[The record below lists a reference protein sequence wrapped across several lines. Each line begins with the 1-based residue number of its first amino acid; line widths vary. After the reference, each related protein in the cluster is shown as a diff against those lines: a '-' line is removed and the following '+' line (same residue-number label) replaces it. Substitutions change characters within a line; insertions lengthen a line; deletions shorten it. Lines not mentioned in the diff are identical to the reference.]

1 MNAFA
6 DKQTT
11 VTIILQLPGASTR
24 IAIPLINRQ
33 FIHQSN
39 QSALPAGVY
48 SLARLWYISRKGRG
62 MDLHNKIKG
71 LSTSELASKGIHW
84 ALTRAKPHVL
94 EMWARSGGFQIS
106 PSHLMASVKGHPLD
120 PNQAASK
127 ILDSIYRFSPPVDA
141 YILARDSL
149 LDQVETLIADAEH
162 IVQKKFTIFGTDVDY
177 SNGIRWHYD
186 PANKYEFAPGEF
198 YSRIPHSNPNG
209 GSDIKY
215 PWELSRLQ
223 HFPRLALAYRWTG
236 DKKFRAALID
246 QTSDWLRSNPVGFG
260 PNWACTMDVAIRA
273 ANLSYAFA
281 ILADR
286 HLESDFKI
294 SLATSLLTHGRFIAS
309 NLEWS
314 ETLTSNH
321 YPADIAGLAVLAAQL
336 SDAVSEAETWLEF
349 CRSELVSELDK
360 QVYPDGCDFEASTAY
375 HQLVLDF
382 FKVST
387 IFLKEAGLEFDDRYY
402 RKLGQMQEFLS
413 DISFRN
419 GEFPLIGDNDSGLF
433 LRLFSIFDNNA
444 ILLLS
449 PYGSGD
455 LIQKKIDSQIDELT
469 IAEYP
474 HGGLYIIK
482 NRSRND
488 LVTFRLG
495 QVGQKGNGGHA
506 HNDQLSVTIW
516 FDGRQV
522 IADPGSA
529 VYTSDPVKRNLYRS
543 TLSHAT
549 IALADI
555 EQNPFVPGNL
565 FTLPQKVK
573 TEFIGSKR
581 TEDYATFEGAI
592 HGYGDFRLIDV
603 RMQRTV
609 TYNQSRRQVEIHDE
623 VTLKAD
629 AAKITP
635 EWIFPLGPG
644 LAVDI
649 RSGGYVKIA
658 DEMSNPAAEILF
670 LPGWRVSI
678 VETRYSPAYGVEVPN
693 VTLVFQPPDGT
704 TFADFIIRAALS
716 SGNI

>member
-1 MNAFA
+1 
-6 DKQTT
+6 
-11 VTIILQLPGASTR
+11 
-24 IAIPLINRQ
+24 
-33 FIHQSN
+33 
-39 QSALPAGVY
+39 
-48 SLARLWYISRKGRG
+48 
-62 MDLHNKIKG
+62 MDLHNKIKS
-71 LSTSELASKGIHW
+71 LSASELASKGIYW
-84 ALTRAKPHVL
+84 VLTRAKPHVL

-106 PSHLMASVKGHPLD
+106 PSQLMASVKGHPLD
-120 PNQAASK
+120 PDQAASI
-127 ILDSIYRFSPPVDA
+127 ILDSICPLSTPVGA
-141 YILARDSL
+141 HKIARDSFL
-149 LDQVETLIADAEH
+149 PQTEALIAHAER
-162 IVQKKFTIFGTDVDY
+162 VALRQFTIFGTDVDY

-186 PANKYEFAPGEF
+186 PVSKYEFASGEF
-198 YSRIPHSNPNG
+198 YSRIPHSNPSG
-209 GSDIKY
+209 GYDIKY

-223 HFPRLALAYRWTG
+223 HFPLLALAYRWTG

-246 QTSDWLRSNPVGFG
+246 QTSDWIRSNPVGFG

-273 ANLSYAFA
+273 ANLSYAFR
-281 ILADR
+281 ILVDH

-294 SLATSLLTHGRFIAS
+294 SLATSLLAHGRFIAS

-314 ETLTSNH
+314 ESLTSNH
-321 YPADIAGLAVLAAQL
+321 YLADIAGLAVLASQL
-336 SDAVSEAETWLEF
+336 SYAVPEAETWLEF
-349 CRSELVSELDK
+349 CKSELMSELDK

-382 FKVST
+382 FKVAT

-402 RKLGQMQEFLS
+402 RKLCKMQEFLL
-413 DISFRN
+413 DILFRN

-433 LRLFSIFDNNA
+433 LRLFSMFDNNA
-444 ILLLS
+444 LLLLN
-449 PYGSGD
+449 PDGAGD
-455 LIQKKIDSQIDELT
+455 LIQKEFDSPIKELS

-474 HGGLYIIK
+474 DGGLYIIK
-482 NRSRND
+482 SPNHRD

-516 FDGRQV
+516 FNGRQV

-543 TLSHAT
+543 TRSHAT

-573 TEFIGSKR
+573 TDFVGSNR
-581 TEDYATFEGAI
+581 TGDIAAVTGAI

-609 TYNQSRRQVEIHDE
+609 TYNQLRRQVEIHDE

-644 LAVDI
+644 LVVDI
-649 RSGGYVKIA
+649 RSGGYIKIA
-658 DEMSNPAAEILF
+658 DEMSNPVAEILF
-670 LPGWRVSI
+670 LPGWRVSAI
-678 VETRYSPAYGVEVPN
+678 ETHYSPAYGVEVPN
-693 VTLVFQPPDGT
+693 VTLVFLPPEGT
-704 TFADFIIRAALS
+704 AVADFIIRAAQS
-716 SGNI
+716 TGNI